1 VLRHSAAS
9 ATLQKRH
16 IAAPLHSTGSR
27 CYFSAGIPPTTAA
40 RGGCSSGHLQM
51 PQESSSAFHV
61 HVATAC
67 HSSIFTF
74 MLEGAR
80 YVFPGAGVRT
90 ASATTARSA
99 LLPGFPRIRSTRRAR
114 LGRKPARNVCKGLS
128 LVDTPQGEAPYL
140 RRNR

>member
-1 VLRHSAAS
+1 
-9 ATLQKRH
+9 
-16 IAAPLHSTGSR
+16 
-27 CYFSAGIPPTTAA
+27 
-40 RGGCSSGHLQM
+40 M

-99 LLPGFPRIRSTRRAR
+99 APRFPANSLHTAGPPR
-114 LGRKPARNVCKGLS
+114 PAAS
-128 LVDTPQGEAPYL
+128 
-140 RRNR
+140 

>member
-1 VLRHSAAS
+1 MTYRSALTLYRIPMLLFSRNPTDDGGGS
-9 ATLQKRH
+9 A
-16 IAAPLHSTGSR
+16 
-27 CYFSAGIPPTTAA
+27 
-40 RGGCSSGHLQM
+40 HLQM

-99 LLPGFPRIRSTRRAR
+99 APRFPANSLHTAGPPR
-114 LGRKPARNVCKGLS
+114 PAAS
-128 LVDTPQGEAPYL
+128 
-140 RRNR
+140 